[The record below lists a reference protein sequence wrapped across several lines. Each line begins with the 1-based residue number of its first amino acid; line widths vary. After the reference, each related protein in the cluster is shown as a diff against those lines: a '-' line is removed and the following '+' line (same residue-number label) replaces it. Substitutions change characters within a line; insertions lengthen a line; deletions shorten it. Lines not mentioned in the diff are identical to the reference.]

1 MPQESDAL
9 WEVLNDLRK
18 VLNDAYWKIADQQE
32 ADRFLALAQDIDSIQ
47 DDLDRAEIKAGTAE
61 YNNLKRRVAGVNK
74 KLDRLKKDI
83 AKIIHSVETVSKVVR
98 HIDQAVALSA
108 KYFV

>member
-1 MPQESDAL
+1 MPQESDAI
-9 WEVLNDLRK
+9 WEALNVLRK
-18 VLNDAYWKIADQQE
+18 ALNDAYWKIADQQE

-61 YNNLKRRVAGVNK
+61 YNNLKRRVDGVNK

-83 AKIIHSVETVSKVVR
+83 DKIIHSVETVTKVVGY
-98 HIDQAVALSA
+98 IDQAVALAA

>member
-1 MPQESDAL
+1 MPQKSDAI
-9 WEVLNDLRK
+9 WEALNALRK
-18 VLNDAYWKIADQQE
+18 ALNDAYWEIADQHE
-32 ADRFLALAQDIDSIQ
+32 ADRLLALAQDIDSIQ
-47 DDLDRAEIKAGTAE
+47 DDVDRAEIKAGTAG

-83 AKIIHSVETVSKVVR
+83 DKIIHSVETVTKIVGY
-98 HIDQAVALSA
+98 IDQAMALAA

>member
-1 MPQESDAL
+1 MPQESDAI
-9 WEVLNDLRK
+9 WEALNDLRK
-18 VLNDAYWKIADQQE
+18 ALNDAYWKIADQQE

-61 YNNLKRRVAGVNK
+61 YNNLKKRVDGVNK

>member
-9 WEVLNDLRK
+9 WAALNDLRK
-18 VLNDAYWKIADQQE
+18 ALNDAYWKIADQQE

-47 DDLDRAEIKAGTAE
+47 DDLNRAKIKARTAK
-61 YNNLKRRVAGVNK
+61 YNNLKRRVDRVNK

-83 AKIIHSVETVSKVVR
+83 DKIIHSVETVTKVVGY
-98 HIDQAVALSA
+98 IDQAVALAA

>member
-1 MPQESDAL
+1 MPQESDAI
-9 WEVLNDLRK
+9 WEALNDLRK
-18 VLNDAYWKIADQQE
+18 ALNDAYWKIADQQE

-61 YNNLKRRVAGVNK
+61 YNNLKRRVDGVNK

-83 AKIIHSVETVSKVVR
+83 AKIIHSVETVTKVVR
-98 HIDQAVALSA
+98 YIDQAVALAA